1 MTATLE
7 TPQHL
12 EALDRANQLRFAQTD
27 LLRDLSSNK
36 VSLEVLLADER
47 AASLKFERVLA
58 AMAHRSDAVS
68 AGVIRQSRGTAR
80 KIAKAAKVSL
90 TREVGSLRCELT
102 KEVLLACAYDVVGQF
117 AWVYETD
124 VPPKLRQR
132 RIVSTPDAEAI
143 AQRDAAL
150 AKGNAIRIRRKVI
163 KEQLRTGE
171 MTLAEALEDPASAT
185 WAIGKLVAQVPR
197 TDPET
202 GLPTGH
208 CSSAKTHMALK
219 RLRIS
224 PLTKVE
230 DLHPVRRETM
240 LAELTRV
247 LTLGQSTT
255 IKATA

>member
-124 VPPKLRQR
+124 ANWPSRTWARVSRTSWVSRHR
-132 RIVSTPDAEAI
+132 RLPTSRVRLPL
-143 AQRDAAL
+143 AAL
-150 AKGNAIRIRRKVI
+150 ADFLGVPRGVRA
-163 KEQLRTGE
+163 
-171 MTLAEALEDPASAT
+171 APAPDPADAAS
-185 WAIGKLVAQVPR
+185 
-197 TDPET
+197 
-202 GLPTGH
+202 
-208 CSSAKTHMALK
+208 
-219 RLRIS
+219 
-224 PLTKVE
+224 
-230 DLHPVRRETM
+230 
-240 LAELTRV
+240 
-247 LTLGQSTT
+247 
-255 IKATA
+255 